1 MTKLEALKKTLK
13 NLNSEKEKIEREIA
27 GVKIEMEREII
38 AKTLLGKRDDHEIY
52 LTLKDKNSG
61 EEKVY
66 KEVRL
71 PFFKDLNLTETE

>member
-1 MTKLEALKKTLK
+1 VTKLEALKKSLK
-13 NLNSEKEKIEREIA
+13 NLQGEKEKVEREIA
-27 GVKIEMEREII
+27 AVKIEMEREII

-52 LTLKDKNSG
+52 LTLRDKNSG
-61 EEKVY
+61 EEKTF